1 MGRQRRAAH
10 FWRVFSVTAWA
21 MMLTMLGWE
30 MPCMMDASRGSPSLM
45 MIAAKSSMTCSKQTA
60 VRPLVQ
66 GTEQA
71 SGVFAG
77 PQQWPPKGDQAELPT
92 VQQFGCKTPAS
103 HHSSSRGDAAA
114 DALQHRE
121 QLQACHLSAA
131 SYQRALRARLVPHPV
146 PTCFQRQMDTRPL

>member
-1 MGRQRRAAH
+1 MGRQSRAAH

-30 MPCMMDASRGSPSLM
+30 MPCMMDASKGSPSLM

-92 VQQFGCKTPAS
+92 AQQFGCKTPAS

-114 DALQHRE
+114 DALQHRGT
-121 QLQACHLSAA
+121 ASGMPPVSGVLSKGPQSTAGAA
-131 SYQRALRARLVPHPV
+131 PCADMLPE
-146 PTCFQRQMDTRPL
+146 TDG